1 MPSFI
6 VMRTFGGQQPGI
18 ADFFAAAGLSP
29 ISAQPLA

>member
-18 ADFFAAAGLSP
+18 EDFFAVAELNTIFMP
-29 ISAQPLA
+29 PLA

>member
-18 ADFFAAAGLSP
+18 AEFFAAGALNP
-29 ISAQPLA
+29 IFMPTLA